1 MKKNKLYSFT
11 KTVSRVL
18 QIILIVAAVLC
29 VVCSAIVY
37 FAMSDSL
44 LELVKQQVLDGKI
57 SVSELGMSLEEF
69 SKLGDV
75 RTVGVLGCLYGFICT
90 TLGSLIF
97 GNIYKVFKNIENDMT
112 PFTKENVR
120 LIKNIG
126 IYAIVSPF
134 VGGVISIIM
143 AIIFK
148 SPNFKATIDVT
159 TLFMGFVVL
168 CLSQFFAHGVE
179 LEDEVNGLL

>member
-18 QIILIVAAVLC
+18 QIMLIVLAALC
-29 VVCSAIVY
+29 VVCGAIVCL
-37 FAMSDSL
+37 AMSDSL
-44 LELVKQQVLDGKI
+44 LDLVKQQVLEGNI
-57 SVSELGMSLEEF
+57 SVSELGMTLEEF
-69 SKLGDV
+69 SKLGDM
-75 RTVGVLGCLYGFICT
+75 RTVAVLGCLYGFICT
-90 TLGSLIF
+90 ALGSMIF

-134 VGGVISIIM
+134 IGAVISLIM

-148 SPNFKATIDVT
+148 SPNFKATIDLT

>member
-11 KTVSRVL
+11 KTTSRVL
-18 QIILIVAAVLC
+18 QVIMMAAAVFC
-29 VVCSAIVY
+29 IVGAVIVY
-37 FAMSDSL
+37 FALSDSL
-44 LELVKQQVLDGKI
+44 LDIVKQQVLDGKL
-57 SVSELGMSLEEF
+57 SVNELGMTLEEF
-69 SKLGDV
+69 SKLGDIRV
-75 RTVGVLGCLYGFICT
+75 VGVLGCLYGLICT
-90 TLGSLIF
+90 TLGSMIF
-97 GNIYKVFKNIENDMT
+97 GNIYKVFKNIENDTT

-120 LIKNIG
+120 LIKEIG

-134 VGGVISIIM
+134 VGAVISLVM

-148 SPNFKATIDVT
+148 SPNFRATIDVT

>member
-11 KTVSRVL
+11 KTASRVL

-29 VVCSAIVY
+29 VACGVIVRI
-37 FAMSDSL
+37 AVSDSL
-44 LELVKQQVLDGKI
+44 LDFVKQQVLEGNI
-57 SVSELGMSLEEF
+57 SVSEIGMSLEEF

-97 GNIYKVFKNIENDMT
+97 GNIYKVFKNIEKDMT